1 LQGSSRETALG
12 TFIMT
17 NQHAVRWGA
26 LALLALSLGACA
38 TARRPDPQPIA
49 DTATPDAETLAP
61 EFHGARVGHD
71 ALRGSLPSE

>member
-1 LQGSSRETALG
+1 
-12 TFIMT
+12 MT
-17 NQHAVRWGA
+17 NRHAVRWGA